1 MIGLPLDDS
10 SRKQIFK
17 KKNVILGLSALV
29 LLIVLLS
36 TNIVGYLK
44 ILFQSTGDKSIC
56 PVFEIKRPSTFVND
70 NSTVNLIIQDEKFRL
85 QSVQKLAGAVQVD
98 TQIGDNQPDVPDAPE
113 KWTQFKKFHKYLQK
127 TFPTVY
133 ENLEVETVN
142 TYGLVFYWKGSN
154 SKLKPVM
161 LTAHQDTVPVQKE
174 TLKDWTYPP
183 FDGHYDGEFI
193 YGRGA
198 ADCKNVL
205 VAILESFE
213 LLLEKGFKPERGV
226 IASFGF
232 DEEASGVRGASNLGK
247 YLENTFGRD
256 SIYAIIDEG
265 PGLMEDPFSG
275 QIVAMAG
282 TGEKGYLDIEVELT
296 APGGHSSMPPDHTT
310 IGIMSEI
317 GYLIERDPFQP
328 ILTTEN
334 PILDYLQCAAV
345 HSKKMPSLTKK
356 TILRAGFDKLANSKV
371 LKSLQAN
378 NITRYLVETSQALDI
393 IQGGEKANALPED
406 VKLLVNHRVA
416 IESNY
421 DEVKDHF
428 ADRLIQVAK
437 DHGLGLNA
445 FGKKIIP
452 DLPKGNL
459 YLRIFSQPL
468 NPAPVSPLNDKVW
481 EYLAGV
487 TRHIFEDYVYP
498 DLPYPIVLTPG
509 MMTGN
514 TDTRHYWNLTRNI
527 FRYTPFFSKDVMHET
542 NIHSVDEKLRFDSH
556 LQLLAFFYEYI
567 QTVNTPSADNK

>member
-17 KKNVILGLSALV
+17 KKNVILGLSALA
-29 LLIVLLS
+29 LLIVLLG

-56 PVFEIKRPSTFVND
+56 PVFEVKRPSTFVND

-85 QSVQKLAGAVQVD
+85 LSVQKLAGAVQVD

-161 LTAHQDTVPVQKE
+161 LTAHQDTVPVQKD
-174 TLKDWTYPP
+174 TLNDWTYPP

-193 YGRGA
+193 YGRGV

-213 LLLEKGFKPERGV
+213 LLLENGFKPERGV

-334 PILDYLQCAAV
+334 PILNYL
-345 HSKKMPSLTKK
+345 
-356 TILRAGFDKLANSKV
+356 
-371 LKSLQAN
+371 
-378 NITRYLVETSQALDI
+378 
-393 IQGGEKANALPED
+393 
-406 VKLLVNHRVA
+406 
-416 IESNY
+416 
-421 DEVKDHF
+421 
-428 ADRLIQVAK
+428 
-437 DHGLGLNA
+437 
-445 FGKKIIP
+445 
-452 DLPKGNL
+452 
-459 YLRIFSQPL
+459 
-468 NPAPVSPLNDKVW
+468 
-481 EYLAGV
+481 
-487 TRHIFEDYVYP
+487 
-498 DLPYPIVLTPG
+498 
-509 MMTGN
+509 
-514 TDTRHYWNLTRNI
+514 
-527 FRYTPFFSKDVMHET
+527 
-542 NIHSVDEKLRFDSH
+542 
-556 LQLLAFFYEYI
+556 
-567 QTVNTPSADNK
+567 

>member
-1 MIGLPLDDS
+1 
-10 SRKQIFK
+10 
-17 KKNVILGLSALV
+17 
-29 LLIVLLS
+29 
-36 TNIVGYLK
+36 
-44 ILFQSTGDKSIC
+44 
-56 PVFEIKRPSTFVND
+56 
-70 NSTVNLIIQDEKFRL
+70 
-85 QSVQKLAGAVQVD
+85 
-98 TQIGDNQPDVPDAPE
+98 
-113 KWTQFKKFHKYLQK
+113 
-127 TFPTVY
+127 
-133 ENLEVETVN
+133 
-142 TYGLVFYWKGSN
+142 
-154 SKLKPVM
+154 
-161 LTAHQDTVPVQKE
+161 
-174 TLKDWTYPP
+174 
-183 FDGHYDGEFI
+183 
-193 YGRGA
+193 
-198 ADCKNVL
+198 
-205 VAILESFE
+205 
-213 LLLEKGFKPERGV
+213 
-226 IASFGF
+226 
-232 DEEASGVRGASNLGK
+232 
-247 YLENTFGRD
+247 
-256 SIYAIIDEG
+256 
-265 PGLMEDPFSG
+265 
-275 QIVAMAG
+275 
-282 TGEKGYLDIEVELT
+282 
-296 APGGHSSMPPDHTT
+296 
-310 IGIMSEI
+310 
-317 GYLIERDPFQP
+317 
-328 ILTTEN
+328 
-334 PILDYLQCAAV
+334 
-345 HSKKMPSLTKK
+345 MPSLTKK

>member
-17 KKNVILGLSALV
+17 KKNVILGLSALA
-29 LLIVLLS
+29 LLIVLLG

-56 PVFEIKRPSTFVND
+56 PVFEVKRPNTFVND

-85 QSVQKLAGAVQVD
+85 LSVQKLAGAVQVD

-161 LTAHQDTVPVQKE
+161 LTAHQDTVPVQKD
-174 TLKDWTYPP
+174 TLNDWTYPP

-193 YGRGA
+193 YGRGV

-213 LLLEKGFKPERGV
+213 LLLENGFKPERGV

-282 TGEKGYLDIEVELT
+282 TGEKGYLDVEVELT

-334 PILDYLQCAAV
+334 PILNYLQCAAV

>member
-17 KKNVILGLSALV
+17 KKNVILGLSALA
-29 LLIVLLS
+29 LLIVLLG

-56 PVFEIKRPSTFVND
+56 PVFEVKRPSTFVND

-85 QSVQKLAGAVQVD
+85 LSVQKLAGAVQVD

-161 LTAHQDTVPVQKE
+161 LTAHQDTVPVQKD
-174 TLKDWTYPP
+174 TLNDWTYPP

-193 YGRGA
+193 YGRGV

-213 LLLEKGFKPERGV
+213 LLLENGFKPERGV

-334 PILDYLQCAAV
+334 PILNYLQCAAV

-567 QTVNTPSADNK
+567 QTVNTPGADNK

>member
-1 MIGLPLDDS
+1 MIGLPLDDN

-17 KKNVILGLSALV
+17 KKNVVLGLSALA
-29 LLIVLLS
+29 LLVVLLS
-36 TNIVGYLK
+36 TNIIGYLK

-56 PVFEIKRPSTFVND
+56 PAFDIKRPESFTND
-70 NSTVNLIIQDEKFRL
+70 NATVNQIIQDEKFRL
-85 QSVQKLAGAVQVD
+85 QSVQKLAGAIKVD
-98 TQIGDNQPDVPDAPE
+98 TQIGDKQPDVPDAPE

-161 LTAHQDTVPVQKE
+161 LTAHQDTVPVQKDS
-174 TLKDWTYPP
+174 LKDWTYPP
-183 FDGHYDGEFI
+183 FDAHYDGEFI

-205 VAILESFE
+205 IAILESFE
-213 LLLEKGFKPERGV
+213 LLLEKGFEPERGV

-247 YLENTFGRD
+247 YLEKKFGHD

-282 TGEKGYLDIEVELT
+282 TGEKGYVDIEVELA

-328 ILTTEN
+328 ILTTKN
-334 PILDYLQCAAV
+334 PILNYLQCAAV

-378 NITRYLVETSQALDI
+378 DITRYLVETSQALDI

-416 IESNY
+416 VESTY

-459 YLRIFSQPL
+459 HLRIFSLPL
-468 NPAPVSPLNDKVW
+468 NPAPISPLNDKVW

-498 DLPYPIVLTPG
+498 DLEYPIVLTPG

-514 TDTRHYWNLTRNI
+514 TDTRYYWNLTRNI

-542 NIHSVDEKLRFDSH
+542 NIHRVDEKLRFDSH
-556 LQLLAFFYEYI
+556 LQLLAFFYEYL